1 MPSSLPSSVVFGSL
15 SLWPSVDQLD
25 RLHKDLTQSQHLSP
39 VALALQQLPAYWDA
53 LASFDPAILSL
64 PGRHAAE
71 QLASW
76 ASTGAVDTPSQEAPH
91 NRLTM
96 PVTIIG
102 HLCEYLRYLQ
112 HSEERPALHRSVRAN
127 VEKTGGGYQGFCAG
141 LLSALAAAGATD
153 EDEIGVRGA
162 LFVRCAFAI
171 GVYIDLDAL
180 SCGDTSS
187 LAVRW
192 KSPET
197 LDSIQKVV
205 EQPHGSAYISVQKD
219 THDATITASRP
230 AVAGLAAELSGMGV
244 AVLHTGLLGRYHS
257 AAHGDVADK
266 IMRSLEAYLYRA
278 AQPLNGASL
287 QGAKVRSNFDGQVIA
302 AADDAE
308 VIRIALR
315 CILLQ
320 RSNWHA
326 VMSSVASALH
336 GLQVD
341 LEKSDQEAVV
351 APYILSVGA
360 DAVPSSVAKEVRVVK
375 ASKAAGAT
383 RSPYRYP
390 DHAIAVIGMACKFPG
405 ADSVDEFWQLLKAG
419 TSMVELV
426 PSARWPDSTRPSH
439 GKSDSKSQKQPKYWG
454 NFMRDV
460 DCFDHRFFKKSAR
473 EAASMDP
480 QQRLLLQ
487 TAYEAM
493 ESSGYL
499 SPGPSP
505 GPGAEAARQKD
516 IGCYLGLCATDYDAN
531 TASHPPNAFSTL
543 GTLRAFLSGKISHFF
558 GWSGPSLTFDT
569 ACSSSAVA
577 IHTACRAL
585 QANECSQAVAGGVSL
600 FTTPYLYENLSAA
613 HFLSPTGATKPFD
626 AKADGYCRGE
636 GLGLIVLKKLTAAVA
651 DGDNILSVITGSA
664 LNQND
669 NCVPIMVPYSAS
681 QGALYERVA
690 KEAGISPLDVSFVEA
705 HGTGTPV
712 GDPIE
717 MESIRN
723 VFGGSQ
729 RRTPLVVSSV
739 KGNIGHLEGA
749 SGVAGIIKAILQIQN
764 RTTCVQASFSS
775 LNPKIP
781 ALEPDRLTI
790 PTRNQPLPAGLLAA
804 CVNNYGAAGS
814 NSAIMLLEAPKKE
827 VIVPATPPGASR
839 YPFLVTANSTA
850 SLLVYCSEL
859 RAYCQKNVSSD
870 DSSAK
875 MLQNVAFSLAKR
887 QNQDLQ
893 HAFLASSSNI
903 QDLLAQ
909 LAGAQQ
915 AQVQRP
921 AKPNPVVLAFGG
933 QVNNHVGL
941 NKQLWQ
947 SSTLLRFHLDQCDE
961 TLRGLGYGGLYPAI
975 FQTEPITNIVSLHS
989 MVFALQYAGAMSWKD
1004 SGLKVDAVIGHSLGQ
1019 LTAFCVSGAL
1029 SLQDGLKFVTGR
1041 ATIMTKLW
1049 GPEPGSMIAVE
1060 SDIATISDLLRQS
1073 QSTLEIACYNGP
1085 TSHVLVGDAES
1096 VDSFAQDASQQG
1108 LKFKKLSVTNG
1119 FHSKFTDTMIP
1130 HLTALAS
1137 TLNFRAP
1144 SIPIETCSDSQT
1156 WTRPEA
1162 RLLAEHTRA
1171 PVFFG
1176 QAVQRLANSLGP
1188 CTWLEAGADSSVA
1201 AMVRRAL
1208 TGADVQG
1215 HAFHAMTMN
1224 KPTATDA
1231 LVDTTLQLWNK
1242 GHSVQ
1247 FWNFHRHQGSEYETL
1262 RLPSYQFEKNKHWL
1276 DIIPLVAAVPP
1287 PGPPQVVTV
1296 VQVELPR
1303 TLITL
1308 TERESNGSPAIFRI
1322 NPDCDEYK
1330 ILVAGHRVAGSALC
1344 PATVYIEMAA
1354 RACRILVPQGE
1365 SDGSLIAV
1373 RNLNIGS
1380 PCGMAVGQEM
1390 YITLQSPAVEHN
1402 SSIQSWAF
1410 SVSTSGQSKHNKTHQ
1425 TKVLHCEGIVE
1436 LQHHSGHA
1444 ELHHELERYE
1454 RLTEGTNKIEA
1465 LFRDNDSE
1473 SVRGKSIYK
1482 MFARVVEYADCYQG
1496 IKSVAAKDHRIAGT
1510 VAMPEAALH
1519 DSIKDTLTQPP
1530 LMDSFM
1536 QLAGLHANNIY
1547 PCAETDVYV
1556 FTKMDRLQLGPGFRA
1571 PGRTDLK
1578 GKSWKIFSNLNAV
1591 GPGDKELAND
1601 IFVFDAETG
1610 RLVVLI
1616 LGARFTNVK
1625 LKSLTKVL
1633 SSVNST
1639 TSTDEHTQLTNVIAQ
1654 PQKEVRQP
1662 PPAPKLPDA
1671 VPEKPKAK
1679 AAGPSPAVSVFKDIC
1694 VIVEN
1699 LAEVPRE
1706 KIKRNVSLEDVGVDS
1721 LMMMEVI
1728 SEISDHFSVD
1738 LPIEDLLTLPDVG
1751 SFVDYLVRRGC
1762 GAAAAESS
1770 NRSAVP
1776 ESKNDSEGDSDSS
1789 DVDTSSTLPSSAV
1802 ATPPEPHIP
1811 GDIVPKLAALLQE
1824 HLELPEPPALAA
1836 NLGDL
1841 GLDSLLCIELASD
1854 IEDMFSVEIDMYQ
1867 LNEESSFRDLVN
1879 LVKPDFG
1886 AEEVVSTTAL
1896 AQAISSIQPSP
1907 TRHSKPRDATL
1918 VHSQQRFEEIR
1929 LDFDKFSREQQ
1940 FANFWTNV
1948 YPDQAI
1954 LVISYIDDA
1963 FKKLGVD
1970 LRHLPQGKPI
1980 PRLQG
1985 VLPKHS
1991 HLVNRLHKILSDGGY
2006 ASVSDEETQSYT
2018 RTSKPFTH
2026 AAPQVLLAD
2035 MIRKFPAHE
2044 AESLLLNITGSRLAE
2059 CLTGKVDPLQILFAN
2074 KTNRQLMADVYDK
2087 APMCQATTQLLS
2099 RYLLNIFSSI
2109 PAGETVHLLEV
2120 GGGTGGTTRFLV
2132 DTLTRHGISFTYTFT
2147 DISSALVGG
2156 AKKKFAAYDCMRYL
2170 TLDCEK
2176 APAPEQVGKY
2186 HVIISTNC
2194 IHATSDA
2201 TLSLTNLRAMLRP
2214 EDGIMALVEFT
2225 RGLYWFDL
2233 VYGLLEG
2240 WWLFGDG
2247 RKHALAD
2254 EWFWNQSLRAAGY
2267 EHVSWTDGDTEEAKT
2282 LRFICGF
2289 TSNPQGLPALVKPAE
2304 TGLSR
2309 RAGVPMETVIWKRE
2323 GELDLCADIY
2333 YPPDG
2338 EGNARPRPV
2347 ALLIHGGGHVV
2358 FSRRDIHMKH
2368 IKMLLQRGFLP
2379 VSTDYRLCP
2388 EMTLAT
2394 GPMADSVAAL
2404 RWVREILPGVM
2415 EERIARGNRPAVTID
2430 ATKVAAVGWSSGGHL
2445 AMTLGYAAKA
2455 QGVKAPDVILAFY
2468 CPSNF
2473 EDEWWTKPIYPRCVR
2488 EQPGDDGGYDLLE
2501 GVRDQP
2507 ITSYHPST
2515 TKNEGPN
2522 LGMSLRDE
2530 RWRLIIHY
2538 NWNAQLVP
2546 LLIKGL
2552 PSKAKALAT
2561 KTPTESLR
2569 NLAMPSLD
2577 EIRAVSPYGQI
2588 ILGHYQTPTFMVHG
2602 LRDDLIPWEQSRRTI
2617 EALRERGVEAHMA
2630 TPDAGHAFDL
2640 FRAEDPMGTGWAA
2653 VDEGYAF
2660 VCRHVFG

>member
-1 MPSSLPSSVVFGSL
+1 PSSVVFGSL

-25 RLHKDLTQSQHLSP
+25 QLHKDLTQSRQLSP
-39 VALALQQLPAYWDA
+39 VALAIRQLPAYWDA
-53 LASFDPAILSL
+53 LVSFDPAISSL

-76 ASTGAVDTPSQEAPH
+76 VSTGAVGAPSQEAPH
-91 NRLTM
+91 NSLTM

-102 HLCEYLRYLQ
+102 HLCEYLRYLR
-112 HSEERPALHRSVRAN
+112 HSQEQPALQNSILEN
-127 VEKTGGGYQGFCAG
+127 VGKNGGGFQGFCAG
-141 LLSALAAAGATD
+141 LLSALAVAGATD

-180 SCGDTSS
+180 NVGDTSS

-197 LDSIQKVV
+197 LESIQKVV
-205 EQPHGSAYISVQKD
+205 DRHDSAYISVHKD
-219 THDATITASRP
+219 THDATITASKP
-230 AVAGLAAELSGMGV
+230 AMTGLAAELSGMGV
-244 AVLHTGLLGRYHS
+244 AVLQTGLVGRYHS
-257 AAHGDVADK
+257 IAHGNVPDK
-266 IMRSLEAYLYRA
+266 IMRSLEAFMYGNGVS
-278 AQPLNGASL
+278 QQLNGASL
-287 QGAKVRSNFDGQVIA
+287 QAAKVRSNFDGQVIA
-302 AADDAE
+302 SDDAE
-308 VIRIALR
+308 AIQIALR

-326 VMSSVASALH
+326 VMSSVASTLH
-336 GLQVD
+336 ELQGS
-341 LEKSDQEAVV
+341 LEKNYQEGA
-351 APYILSVGA
+351 APFILSVGA

-375 ASKAAGAT
+375 ASKIAGTIHTTAPPRDS
-383 RSPYRYP
+383 RSPYKYP

-419 TSMVELV
+419 TSMVEPV
-426 PSARWPDSTRPSH
+426 PSARWPDSTRPSN
-439 GKSDSKSQKQPKYWG
+439 GKSDSKSSQKQKYWG

-460 DCFDHRFFKKSAR
+460 GCFDHRFFKKSAR

-499 SPGPSP
+499 APSSHV
-505 GPGAEAARQKD
+505 ARSKD

-585 QANECSQAVAGGVSL
+585 QAGECSQAVAGGVSL
-600 FTTPYLYENLSAA
+600 FTTPYLYENLAAA

-626 AKADGYCRGE
+626 AKANGYCRGE
-636 GLGLIVLKKLTAAVA
+636 GLGLIVLKKLSAAVA
-651 DGDNILSVITGSA
+651 DGDNILGVITGSA

-669 NCVPIMVPYSAS
+669 SCVPIMVPFSAS
-681 QGALYERVA
+681 QSTLYERVA
-690 KEAGISPLDVSFVEA
+690 KEAGISPLDVTFVEA

-723 VFGGSQ
+723 VFGGAQ

-749 SGVAGIIKAILQIQN
+749 SGVAGVIKAILQMQN
-764 RTTCVQASFSS
+764 RTACVQASFGS

-790 PTRNQPLPAGLLAA
+790 PTRNQPLPEGLLAA

-827 VIVPATPPGASR
+827 VTVPSTSPAASC
-839 YPFLVTANSTA
+839 YPFLITANSTA
-850 SLLVYCSEL
+850 SLLAYCNEL
-859 RAYCQKNVSSD
+859 RAYCQKNVLSGD
-870 DSSAK
+870 VSAK
-875 MLQNVAFSLAKR
+875 LLRNVAFSLAKR

-893 HAFLASSSNI
+893 HAFLTSSSNI

-909 LAGAQQ
+909 LSGAQKTQ
-915 AQVQRP
+915 IQRP
-921 AKPNPVVLAFGG
+921 AKPNPVILAFGG

-941 NKQLWQ
+941 NQHLWQ
-947 SSTLLRFHLDQCDE
+947 SSTLHRFHLDRCDE
-961 TLRGLGYGGLYPAI
+961 ALRGLGCDGLYPAI
-975 FQTEPITNIVSLHS
+975 FQTEPITNIVALHS
-989 MVFALQYAGAMSWKD
+989 MVFALQYAGAMSWID

-1019 LTAFCVSGAL
+1019 LTALCVSGTL
-1029 SLQDGLKFVTGR
+1029 SLEDGLKFVTGR
-1041 ATIMTKLW
+1041 ATIMKKLW

-1060 SDIATISDLLRQS
+1060 SDTATISSLLRKS

-1096 VDSFAQDASQQG
+1096 VDGFAQEASQQG
-1108 LKFKKLSVTNG
+1108 LKFKRLSVTNG
-1119 FHSKFTDTMIP
+1119 FHSKFTDVMVP

-1137 TLNFRAP
+1137 TLTFHTP

-1156 WTRPEA
+1156 WAIPGA
-1162 RLLAEHTRA
+1162 RLLAEHTRD

-1188 CTWLEAGADSSVA
+1188 CTWLEAGADSSIA
-1201 AMVRRAL
+1201 AMARRAL
-1208 TGADVQG
+1208 TSADVQG
-1215 HAFHAMTMN
+1215 HSFLSMTMN
-1224 KPTATDA
+1224 KPTASDA
-1231 LVDTTLQLWNK
+1231 LVDTTLQLWKK

-1247 FWNFHRHQGSEYETL
+1247 FWNFHRRQGSEYETL

-1276 DIIPLVAAVPP
+1276 DIIPPVTAGPP
-1287 PGPPQVVTV
+1287 QGPPQVVTV

-1308 TERESNGSPAIFRI
+1308 TERESKDSPAVFRI

-1330 ILVAGHRVAGSALC
+1330 TLVAGHRVAGSALC

-1354 RACRILVPQGE
+1354 RACRILVPEGE
-1365 SDGSLIAV
+1365 SDGSLVAV

-1390 YITLQSPAVEHN
+1390 YITLQSAAAKHN
-1402 SSIQSWAF
+1402 SSIQSWVF
-1410 SVSTSGQSKHNKTHQ
+1410 NVSTSGQSKHNKTHQ
-1425 TKVLHCEGIVE
+1425 TKVLHCEGVVE
-1436 LQHHSGHA
+1436 LQHRSGQA
-1444 ELHHELERYE
+1444 ELCHELERYE
-1454 RLTEGTNKIEA
+1454 RLTEGTEKIEA

-1473 SVRGKSIYK
+1473 SVRGKSLYK
-1482 MFARVVEYADCYQG
+1482 MFTRVVEYSDCYRG

-1510 VAMPEAALH
+1510 VTMPEAALH
-1519 DSIKDTLTQPP
+1519 DSIKNTLTQPP

-1536 QLAGLHANNIY
+1536 QLAGFHANNIY

-1556 FTKMDRLQLGPGFRA
+1556 FTKMDRLQFGTGFRA
-1571 PGRTDLK
+1571 LGQTDLK
-1578 GKSWKIFSNLNAV
+1578 GKSWKIFSNLTAV
-1591 GPGDKELAND
+1591 GLGDKELAND

-1639 TSTDEHTQLTNVIAQ
+1639 ASTDEHAQLTNVIAQ
-1654 PQKEVRQP
+1654 QPKEVRQP
-1662 PPAPKLPDA
+1662 PTTPKIPDT
-1671 VPEKPKAK
+1671 VSEKPKAK
-1679 AAGPSPAVSVFKDIC
+1679 PAGPSPAVSVFNDIC

-1706 KIKRNVSLEDVGVDS
+1706 KIKRNISLEDVGVDS

-1728 SEISDHFSVD
+1728 SEISDHFSID

-1762 GAAAAESS
+1762 GAAAQSS
-1770 NRSAVP
+1770 TTSLVS
-1776 ESKNDSEGDSDSS
+1776 ESKDNSEGDSDSS

-1802 ATPPEPHIP
+1802 STPAESQIS

-1836 NLGDL
+1836 NLADL

-1854 IEDMFSVEIDMYQ
+1854 IEDMFSVEVDMYQ
-1867 LNEESSFRDLVN
+1867 LNEKSSFRDLVN
-1879 LVKPDFG
+1879 LVNPNFG
-1886 AEEVVSTTAL
+1886 AEDVVSTTAL
-1896 AQAISSIQPSP
+1896 AKAISSIQPP
-1907 TRHSKPRDATL
+1907 TTRQSEPRDATL
-1918 VHSQQRFEEIR
+1918 INAQQRFEEIR

-1954 LVISYIDDA
+1954 LVLSYIDDA

-1970 LRHLPQGKPI
+1970 LRNVPQGHPI

-2006 ASVSDEETQSYT
+2006 VSVSDEETQSYT
-2018 RTSKPFTH
+2018 RTAKPFTL

-2035 MIRKFPAHE
+2035 MIRKFPVHE

-2099 RYLLNIFSSI
+2099 RYLLDIFSSI

-2176 APAPEQVGKY
+2176 APAPDQIGKY

-2201 TLSLTNLRAMLRP
+2201 TLSLANLRAMLRP
-2214 EDGIMALVEFT
+2214 QDGIMALVEFT

-2247 RKHALAD
+2247 RKHALVD
-2254 EWFWNQSLRAAGY
+2254 EWFWNKSLRAAGY
-2267 EHVSWTDGDTEEAKT
+2267 EHVSWTDGDTEEART

-2289 TSNPQGLPALVKPAE
+2289 TSNPQQLPALVKPAE
-2304 TGLSR
+2304 MVLSR
-2309 RAGVPMETVIWKRE
+2309 RAGVPMETVVWKTE
-2323 GELDLCADIY
+2323 GELELCADIY

-2338 EGNARPRPV
+2338 EGDARPRPI

-2394 GPMADSVAAL
+2394 GPMADSVDAL
-2404 RWVREILPGVM
+2404 RWVRETLPGIM
-2415 EERIARGNRPAVTID
+2415 EERIARGNQPAVRID
-2430 ATKVAAVGWSSGGHL
+2430 VAKVAAVGWSSGGHL
-2445 AMTLGYAAKA
+2445 AMTLGYAAEA

-2507 ITSYHPST
+2507 ASFSSSC
-2515 TKNEGPN
+2515 PN

-2552 PSKAKALAT
+2552 PSKAKALVT
-2561 KTPTESLR
+2561 KTPIDSLR
-2569 NLAMPSLD
+2569 NLPMPSLD
-2577 EIRAVSPYGQI
+2577 EIRAVSPYSQI
-2588 ILGHYQTPTFMVHG
+2588 VLGNYRTPTFMVHG

-2617 EALRERGVEAHMA
+2617 ETLRERGVEGEVAV
-2630 TPDAGHAFDL
+2630 PDAGHAFDL
-2640 FRAEDPMGTGWAA
+2640 FKAEDPMGTGWAA
-2653 VDEGYAF
+2653 VEKGYAF
-2660 VCRHVFG
+2660 VCRHV